1 MPPEDFISAPAGF
14 FAGLFAI
21 PATIALARFLLLYTV
36 VHECRAHVYTFF
48 GRVVGVIDTPG
59 LHFLPARFGAKAL
72 LFRFFGREYV
82 VSTALRQ
89 HYLREQMVNS
99 SEGTPMGIGIWYES
113 RVSDPVAYLFANS
126 DPEGSMRA
134 NVANAT
140 VSTLS
145 NLELEEMLENRHKL
159 SRTVRDK
166 ISDAAKDCGFE
177 LGSIYIRKV
186 AFTDRGMI
194 GEITA
199 KVVNR
204 LRQVTAAIRQN
215 GENRVNVIRSE
226 AGKRASEQLAL
237 ARALRPRIVGETLA
251 GIRRND
257 TQVADALATVL
268 EIDTLA
274 ASGASVVLV
283 PDGVGAP
290 VPMVPVGVQPTMGK

>member
-1 MPPEDFISAPAGF
+1 MPVDFLTSVIGF
-14 FAGLFAI
+14 IAGLAAI
-21 PATIALARFLLLYTV
+21 PVLLGFARFLLLYTV
-36 VHECRAHVYTFF
+36 VGECRAHVYTFF
-48 GRVVGVIDTPG
+48 GRVVGVVDTPG
-59 LHFLPARFGAKAL
+59 LHVLPARFGAKAL
-72 LFRFFGREYV
+72 LFRFFGREYI

-89 HYLREQMVNS
+89 YYLRDRMVNS

-113 RVSDPVAYLFANS
+113 RVTDPVAYLFANS
-126 DPEGSMRA
+126 DPAGSLMA

-145 NLELEEMLENRHKL
+145 NLELEEMLENRHSL

-166 ISDAAKDCGFE
+166 VSPAAAACGFE

-186 AFTDRGMI
+186 AFTDKGMI
-194 GEITA
+194 SEITA

-237 ARALRPRIVGETLA
+237 ARALRPRIVGDTLA
-251 GIRRND
+251 GIRRD
-257 TQVADALATVL
+257 DPRVADTLADIL
-268 EIDTLA
+268 EIDALT
-274 ASGASVVLV
+274 ASGAAVTLM
-283 PDGVGAP
+283 PDGAGS
-290 VPMVPVGVQPTMGK
+290 VPVVTLPLPVEASK